1 MALYISYLTS
11 WCPHGWLQMLFLVY
25 LFIWTG
31 NVSVTFQMFWTL
43 HWQKTIYRQRWS
55 NAHVPA
61 VPGWFNGC
69 VCHSPFTL
77 SLYPGQ
83 VPQEPDLLLPEQRSL
98 PMPCGW
104 GVPAVLA
111 CCHAP
116 AGFHPPVERQSTWK
130 CHPGPQQL
138 QQVLPYVDR
147 KRSGFQRSGAS
158 FPQNIHEWPFEGLSD
173 F

>member
-1 MALYISYLTS
+1 MDGCGCYFWFTFLFELETFQ
-11 WCPHGWLQMLFLVY
+11 WLSKCSE
-25 LFIWTG
+25 LFIGKKPFTG
-31 NVSVTFQMFWTL
+31 NDDQMHMFWL
-43 HWQKTIYRQRWS
+43 CLAGLMDVFVILL
-55 NAHVPA
+55 
-61 VPGWFNGC
+61 
-69 VCHSPFTL
+69 SP
-77 SLYPGQ
+77 SALYPGQ
-83 VPQEPDLLLPEQRSL
+83 VPQEPDLLLPEQCSL

-116 AGFHPPVERQSTWK
+116 AGFHPPVERQNIWK